1 MKIPVDHII
10 TPGGTRHKSRVHRV
24 AHTDVVHAVRGA
36 VHRATTTG
44 VGEKLASLAP
54 PPAADSGSVPALVPP
69 AGPGWIE
76 SAGFHSPDLLSA
88 FHGSWEVPPPPRIHD
103 HQVVFLFIGLQTDRN
118 DGTDLLQPVLQW
130 GFNGTEGGDYWGM
143 SCWYQRGGP
152 AEPQPLL
159 VTGNYVR
166 VEPGDRINVAIEQV
180 SWQGIPS
187 WECTATTDS
196 SQATATLH
204 VSRTP
209 SFRWGQVGLE
219 AYHSP
224 PEREGLYPTA
234 ERTGFTGL
242 ALSSAGKSVAPVW
255 ESEVRV
261 PGAGRR
267 VEVQGTSAVDL
278 CY

>member
-10 TPGGTRHKSRVHRV
+10 TPGGARHKSRVHRV
-24 AHTDVVHAVRGA
+24 TRTDVVHASDGA
-36 VHRATTTG
+36 VHRATPEG
-44 VGEKLASLAP
+44 AGEKLVSLGP
-54 PPAADSGSVPALVPP
+54 PPAADSGSAVASAPP

-76 SAGFHSPDLLSA
+76 SAGFGYPDPLTA
-88 FHGSWEVPPPPRIHD
+88 FRGSWEVPPPPKIHD

-143 SCWYQRGGP
+143 SCWYQRGGS

-187 WECTATTDS
+187 WECTATAEPSGTA
-196 SQATATLH
+196 ATIR

-209 SFRWGQVGLE
+209 RFRWSHVGLE
-219 AYHSP
+219 AYHAP
-224 PEREGLYPTA
+224 PERRGLYPGA
-234 ERTGFTGL
+234 GRTGFTGL
-242 ALSSAGKSVAPVW
+242 SLNSTGASVTPVW

-261 PGAGRR
+261 PGTGRR
-267 VEVQGTSAVDL
+267 VEVQGASAVEL